1 MGPRLWHSLFPNSI
15 YTHLITAEAYHR
27 RFVDVD
33 NSGAIDSFLA
43 ATVHLT
49 ELQNSLTK
57 MLWLQNHCLCS
68 PSLQIIGL
76 KKSWKTC
83 CIGDKEATTRPQSD
97 QDYDYNKENPFRLKG
112 YSTGWIASRLKRSK
126 LMFEN
131 GKEEDYWRNAGLY
144 LLGS

>member
-1 MGPRLWHSLFPNSI
+1 VGFWQ
-15 YTHLITAEAYHR
+15 
-27 RFVDVD
+27 VDVD

-83 CIGDKEATTRPQSD
+83 CIGDKGNGVNRRRTMRSKT
-97 QDYDYNKENPFRLKG
+97 NPG
-112 YSTGWIASRLKRSK
+112 DASRLAANTYQNLFDKT
-126 LMFEN
+126 
-131 GKEEDYWRNAGLY
+131 AT
-144 LLGS
+144 GSS

>member
-1 MGPRLWHSLFPNSI
+1 MHFLLTFRVCNSGDEGMGPRLWHSLFPNSI

-27 RFVDVD
+27 RFFCFRCNINFFSFEVFPDLIIKVLACFSVTYFNLAVDVD

-49 ELQNSLTK
+49 ESQNSLTK

-76 KKSWKTC
+76 KKSWKLAALVT
-83 CIGDKEATTRPQSD
+83 KVME
-97 QDYDYNKENPFRLKG
+97 
-112 YSTGWIASRLKRSK
+112 
-126 LMFEN
+126 
-131 GKEEDYWRNAGLY
+131 
-144 LLGS
+144 